1 MEHQMELTKDQP
13 IELLTYLKSD
23 GTQDILYVKKIPASK
38 GKAMQIV
45 DVHGAESPMSI
56 SFKKDN
62 KVTIV
67 FMGMITIQGD
77 EIFSYELF
85 TQKTDVYFGKFVSI
99 RPII

>member
-1 MEHQMELTKDQP
+1 MELTKDQP

-23 GTQDILYVKKIPASK
+23 RTEDTLYVKKIPASK
-38 GKAMQIV
+38 GKAMQVV

-56 SFKKDN
+56 SFQKDN
-62 KVTIV
+62 EVTVVYI
-67 FMGMITIQGD
+67 GMITIQGD

-99 RPII
+99 RPLK